1 MSNTKSIPATK
12 EQLSQLR
19 EPAALAALETLKQNG
34 WLAVDARSLDRV
46 FAAEPSHPAKAALE
60 EEARNGGA
68 FALLQFAVLI
78 GFTACAILL
87 SSVAKNLTPTLFVEW
102 GALGVCAGLLVRRY
116 PGRLYGK
123 RRARA

>member
-1 MSNTKSIPATK
+1 MSNTKTIPATK

-34 WLAVDARSLDRV
+34 WLAVDARSLDRA
-46 FAAEPSHPAKAALE
+46 FAAEPTHPAKVALE

-78 GFTACAILL
+78 GFTAIAIFM
-87 SSVAKNLTPTLFVEW
+87 SSVAKLTPTLFVEW